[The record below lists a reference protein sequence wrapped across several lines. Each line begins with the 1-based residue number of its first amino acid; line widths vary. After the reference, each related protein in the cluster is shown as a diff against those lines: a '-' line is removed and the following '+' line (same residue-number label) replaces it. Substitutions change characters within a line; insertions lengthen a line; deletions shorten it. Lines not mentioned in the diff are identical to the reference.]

1 MRDGDASRVDAVR
14 LRDSEK
20 PLADLGERAGTF
32 RNRNGARFQKRAGRG
47 GGGGDD
53 GGLARAGRVGDEGG
67 DELAGTRAFG
77 PLFVRVRVCGSAEE
91 HTSQPL
97 RVRDRAQARRG
108 LLERARGLRR
118 ERAGSELGPEPAS
131 AGGGAA
137 PPPPASAAARAAGSS
152 GSTSLSACTHAPSAR
167 PAFSFAASKFPS
179 TSRAMSASTVAV
191 TARDD
196 SRRSSAPRGRLASGA
211 SLRGGISAS
220 GSGKAFFFGTLER
233 PSANARAATSRVTA
247 DANASARGAPRAPS
261 AYDAARAASASISP
275 FPSRS
280 ISAILRSSKGN
291 VPKPRSVPSAS
302 ARRRD
307 RGFEA
312 AEAATRSEQ
321 NVLSESV

>member
-1 MRDGDASRVDAVR
+1 MPCVCATRKSLSRISASEPEPSGTGTARVSKNARGAAAAAATTADSRAPDASATKAAMNWR
-14 LRDSEK
+14 
-20 PLADLGERAGTF
+20 
-32 RNRNGARFQKRAGRG
+32 
-47 GGGGDD
+47 
-53 GGLARAGRVGDEGG
+53 ARARSVPSSYVS
-67 DELAGTRAFG
+67 AFVEA
-77 PLFVRVRVCGSAEE
+77 PKSTPASHSASE
-91 HTSQPL
+91 T
-97 RVRDRAQARRG
+97 ARRRDADCSNAREDSDASAP
-108 LLERARGLRR
+108 ER
-118 ERAGSELGPEPAS
+118 ELGPEPAS

-137 PPPPASAAARAAGSS
+137 QPPPASAAARAAGSS
-152 GSTSLSACTHAPSAR
+152 GSTSLSACAHAPSAR

-211 SLRGGISAS
+211 SLRGGSSAS
-220 GSGKAFFFGTLER
+220 GSGKAFEAFGTLER

-280 ISAILRSSKGN
+280 ISAISRSSEGN

>member
-77 PLFVRVRVCGSAEE
+77 PLFVRVRVRGSAEE

-118 ERAGSELGPEPAS
+118 ERGAGVRARPRAAS

-152 GSTSLSACTHAPSAR
+152 GSTA
-167 PAFSFAASKFPS
+167 
-179 TSRAMSASTVAV
+179 
-191 TARDD
+191 
-196 SRRSSAPRGRLASGA
+196 
-211 SLRGGISAS
+211 
-220 GSGKAFFFGTLER
+220 
-233 PSANARAATSRVTA
+233 
-247 DANASARGAPRAPS
+247 
-261 AYDAARAASASISP
+261 
-275 FPSRS
+275 
-280 ISAILRSSKGN
+280 
-291 VPKPRSVPSAS
+291 
-302 ARRRD
+302 
-307 RGFEA
+307 
-312 AEAATRSEQ
+312 
-321 NVLSESV
+321 